1 MPKSK
6 ATQPRISRFLQR
18 LWDAEDKH
26 PVMAGNPRNFNWL
39 LNVESKPVTARKT
52 VSKVKKK
59 TVSVSVR

>member
-1 MPKSK
+1 
-6 ATQPRISRFLQR
+6 
-18 LWDAEDKH
+18 DAEDKH